1 MGLNNGRSELA
12 ATAAQV
18 LLFSKGQVYVHP
30 SQDARDNLAGYLSII
45 EEVRSCPAGCRQWPQ
60 PP

>member
-1 MGLNNGRSELA
+1 M
-12 ATAAQV
+12 TAQV
-18 LLFSKGQVYVHP
+18 LHFSKGQVYVHP

-45 EEVRSCPAGCRQWPQ
+45 EEVRSCPAGCRQRPR